1 MPKNSSNNKNL
12 VMATALGLFTERGYD
27 NVSVKDICEAAN
39 IPRSSFYLL
48 FADKADI
55 MTHLLQSVKQNFY
68 QEMPEFIRAEND
80 FERIWFLTNSYV
92 KYAELFGLEIIKQ
105 YFIMEI
111 KGITQFFRIIED
123 FSDWLIQL
131 LTNCQHQGIIRNM
144 TDPLILLPMQ
154 YNLCKAQL
162 LDWVCKNGSFPL
174 QATMRSTLEN
184 FLDVAPEYRQ
194 S

>member
-1 MPKNSSNNKNL
+1 
-12 VMATALGLFTERGYD
+12 MATALGLFTERGYD

-174 QATMRSTLEN
+174 QATMRSTLEK

>member
-1 MPKNSSNNKNL
+1 MPKNSSNNKNI